1 MRLNGGN
8 KFDEGENGHPFF
20 GEHHRAGKDQGT
32 FFLVNI
38 TALVKTKAINT
49 SIPWEHFPSV
59 HLALIIAT
67 FSLGESYGEVTNA

>member
-8 KFDEGENGHPFF
+8 PFDEGENGHPFL
-20 GEHHRAGKDQGT
+20 
-32 FFLVNI
+32 LVNI
-38 TALVKTKAINT
+38 TALVKTKAIGKNT
-49 SIPWEHFPSV
+49 SIRWEHVPSV